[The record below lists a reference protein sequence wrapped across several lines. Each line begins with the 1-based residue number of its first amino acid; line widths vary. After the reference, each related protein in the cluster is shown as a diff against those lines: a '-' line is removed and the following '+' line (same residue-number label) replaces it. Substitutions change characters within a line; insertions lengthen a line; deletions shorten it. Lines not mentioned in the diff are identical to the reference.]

1 MAYTY
6 DDFVKAAN
14 QSGLMGQFS
23 QDDLNLAQKYPEFGL
38 SVLSLKKDYNN
49 AATAEQRLL
58 ANQAANELRKSY
70 GNYSGGA
77 DGGSFRLE
85 SKLNRRSDDLLDQL
99 GSFGSFSY
107 DEAPAYE
114 NAFAQQQ
121 KDLLDRILNRE
132 DFSWSKETDPQWSSY
147 KKSYLREGDRA
158 TANAL
163 AQASAASGGRPSSYA
178 VNAAT
183 QAGDY
188 YATKLNDVI
197 PTLYQQ
203 AYERY
208 LDEYNMKLKDLN
220 AVNQQEQLDYAKY
233 LDRLGQFNTD
243 RGFAYQNYADDYDRL
258 RSQLADVQG
267 QDQIDYARYLDE
279 TSRQQT
285 AQDSI
290 RSQVDA
296 ILAAGGSP
304 SANLVSESGYSS
316 EYVKA
321 LEDAYR
327 KQEAEKAAKKSG
339 SGGGSTRRSGGTSG
353 GNTTD
358 GNESGLD
365 YQGLFEA
372 AKKSGNPKS
381 WLAQKA
387 NYQKFGFTSSSGLY
401 SDYETW
407 LENGGVSNSS
417 KTMAQ
422 GPFIALLSGFNTSL
436 KNGEGERILSTL
448 DKTWPMMTSEQKAE
462 MQKLLKQYG
471 YSYEEG

>member
-49 AATAEQRLL
+49 ATTAEQRLL

-107 DEAPAYE
+107 GEAPTYE
-114 NAFAQQQ
+114 NTFAQQQ

-163 AQASAASGGRPSSYA
+163 AKASAASGGRPSSYA

-220 AVNQQEQLDYAKY
+220 TVNQQEQLDYAKY

-279 TSRQQT
+279 VSRQQT

-316 EYVKA
+316 EYIKA

-339 SGGGSTRRSGGTSG
+339 SGGGGTMSLTTAKAMAKEG
-353 GNTTD
+353 QFTDTVLNT
-358 GNESGLD
+358 LR
-365 YQGLFEA
+365 
-372 AKKSGNPKS
+372 
-381 WLAQKA
+381 KA
-387 NYQKFGFTSSSGLY
+387 GFTD
-401 SDYETW
+401 DYIAQVYGYTGFGTGRDKLGYDEDEGIFTW
-407 LENGGVSNSS
+407 NGRRYNS
-417 KTMAQ
+417 
-422 GPFIALLSGFNTSL
+422 PEALAEDLDRANLTDAEKATISRRLKASGFNITF
-436 KNGEGERILSTL
+436 
-448 DKTWPMMTSEQKAE
+448 
-462 MQKLLKQYG
+462 
-471 YSYEEG
+471 

>member
-49 AATAEQRLL
+49 ATTAEQRLL

-77 DGGSFRLE
+77 DGGSFHLE
-85 SKLNRRSDDLLDQL
+85 SKLNRRADDLLGQI

-107 DEAPAYE
+107 DEAPTYE

-220 AVNQQEQLDYAKY
+220 TVNQQEQLDYAKY

-279 TSRQQT
+279 VSRQQA

-339 SGGGSTRRSGGTSG
+339 SGGGGTMSLTTAKEMAKEG
-353 GNTTD
+353 QFTDAVLNT
-358 GNESGLD
+358 LR
-365 YQGLFEA
+365 
-372 AKKSGNPKS
+372 
-381 WLAQKA
+381 KA
-387 NYQKFGFTSSSGLY
+387 GFTD
-401 SDYETW
+401 DYIAQVYGYTGFGAGRDKLGYDEDEGIFTW
-407 LENGGVSNSS
+407 NGRRYNS
-417 KTMAQ
+417 
-422 GPFIALLSGFNTSL
+422 PEALAEDLDRANLTDAEKATISRRLKASGFNITS
-436 KNGEGERILSTL
+436 
-448 DKTWPMMTSEQKAE
+448 
-462 MQKLLKQYG
+462 
-471 YSYEEG
+471 

>member
-49 AATAEQRLL
+49 ATTAEQRLL

-85 SKLNRRSDDLLDQL
+85 SKLNRQEDDLLDRL

-107 DEAPAYE
+107 GEAPTYE

-183 QAGDY
+183 QARDY
-188 YATKLNDVI
+188 YATKLNDMI

-279 TSRQQT
+279 VSRQQT

-290 RSQVDA
+290 RGQVDA

-327 KQEAEKAAKKSG
+327 KQEAEKAAKKS
-339 SGGGSTRRSGGTSG
+339 SGGGGTMSLTTAKAMAKEG
-353 GNTTD
+353 QFTDAVLNT
-358 GNESGLD
+358 LR
-365 YQGLFEA
+365 
-372 AKKSGNPKS
+372 
-381 WLAQKA
+381 KA
-387 NYQKFGFTSSSGLY
+387 GFTD
-401 SDYETW
+401 DYIAQVYGYTGFGTGRDKLGYDEDEGIFTW
-407 LENGGVSNSS
+407 NGRRYNS
-417 KTMAQ
+417 
-422 GPFIALLSGFNTSL
+422 PEALAEDLDRANLTDAEKATISRRLKASGFNITF
-436 KNGEGERILSTL
+436 
-448 DKTWPMMTSEQKAE
+448 
-462 MQKLLKQYG
+462 
-471 YSYEEG
+471 

>member
-49 AATAEQRLL
+49 ATTAEQRLL

-85 SKLNRRSDDLLDQL
+85 SKLNRQADDLLGQL

-107 DEAPAYE
+107 DEAPTYE

-279 TSRQQT
+279 VSRQQT

-339 SGGGSTRRSGGTSG
+339 SGGGGTMSLTTAKAMAKEG
-353 GNTTD
+353 QFTDTVLNT
-358 GNESGLD
+358 LR
-365 YQGLFEA
+365 
-372 AKKSGNPKS
+372 
-381 WLAQKA
+381 KA
-387 NYQKFGFTSSSGLY
+387 GFTD
-401 SDYETW
+401 DYIAQVYGYTGFGTGRDKLGYDEDEGIFTW
-407 LENGGVSNSS
+407 NGRRYNS
-417 KTMAQ
+417 
-422 GPFIALLSGFNTSL
+422 PEALAEDLDRANLTDAEKATISRRLKASGFNITF
-436 KNGEGERILSTL
+436 
-448 DKTWPMMTSEQKAE
+448 
-462 MQKLLKQYG
+462 
-471 YSYEEG
+471 

>member
-85 SKLNRRSDDLLDQL
+85 SKLNRRSDDLLDQI

-188 YATKLNDVI
+188 YAAKLNDVI

-279 TSRQQT
+279 ASRQQT

-296 ILAAGGSP
+296 ILVAGGSP

-339 SGGGSTRRSGGTSG
+339 SGGGGTMSLTTAKAMAKEG
-353 GNTTD
+353 QFTDAVLNT
-358 GNESGLD
+358 LR
-365 YQGLFEA
+365 
-372 AKKSGNPKS
+372 
-381 WLAQKA
+381 KA
-387 NYQKFGFTSSSGLY
+387 GFTD
-401 SDYETW
+401 DYIAQVYGYTGFGTGRDKLGYDEDEGIFTW
-407 LENGGVSNSS
+407 NGRRYNS
-417 KTMAQ
+417 
-422 GPFIALLSGFNTSL
+422 PEALAEDLDRANLTDAEKATISRRLKASGFNITF
-436 KNGEGERILSTL
+436 
-448 DKTWPMMTSEQKAE
+448 
-462 MQKLLKQYG
+462 
-471 YSYEEG
+471 

>member
-49 AATAEQRLL
+49 ATTAEQRLL

-107 DEAPAYE
+107 GEAPTYE
-114 NAFAQQQ
+114 NTFAQRQ

-163 AQASAASGGRPSSYA
+163 AKASAASGGRPSSYA

-220 AVNQQEQLDYAKY
+220 TVNQQEQLDYAKY

-279 TSRQQT
+279 ASRQQT

-339 SGGGSTRRSGGTSG
+339 SGGGGTMSLTTAKAMAKEG
-353 GNTTD
+353 QFTDTVLNT
-358 GNESGLD
+358 LR
-365 YQGLFEA
+365 
-372 AKKSGNPKS
+372 
-381 WLAQKA
+381 KA
-387 NYQKFGFTSSSGLY
+387 GFTD
-401 SDYETW
+401 DYIAQVYGYTGFGTGRDKLGYDEDEGIFTW
-407 LENGGVSNSS
+407 NGRRYNSPEALAEDLNRANLTDAEKATISRRLE
-417 KTMAQ
+417 A
-422 GPFIALLSGFNTSL
+422 SGFNITF
-436 KNGEGERILSTL
+436 
-448 DKTWPMMTSEQKAE
+448 
-462 MQKLLKQYG
+462 
-471 YSYEEG
+471 

>member
-49 AATAEQRLL
+49 ATTAEQRLL

-107 DEAPAYE
+107 GEAPTYE
-114 NAFAQQQ
+114 NTFAQQQ

-163 AQASAASGGRPSSYA
+163 AKASAASGGRPSSHA

-220 AVNQQEQLDYAKY
+220 TVNQQEQLDYAKY

-279 TSRQQT
+279 ASRQQT

-327 KQEAEKAAKKSG
+327 KQEAEKATKKSG
-339 SGGGSTRRSGGTSG
+339 SGGGGTMSLTTAKEMAKEG
-353 GNTTD
+353 QFTDTVLNT
-358 GNESGLD
+358 LR
-365 YQGLFEA
+365 
-372 AKKSGNPKS
+372 
-381 WLAQKA
+381 KA
-387 NYQKFGFTSSSGLY
+387 GFTD
-401 SDYETW
+401 DYIAQVYGYTGFGTGRDKLGYDEDEGIFTW
-407 LENGGVSNSS
+407 NGRRYNSPEALAEDLNRANLTDAEKATISRRLE
-417 KTMAQ
+417 A
-422 GPFIALLSGFNTSL
+422 SGFNITS
-436 KNGEGERILSTL
+436 
-448 DKTWPMMTSEQKAE
+448 
-462 MQKLLKQYG
+462 
-471 YSYEEG
+471 

>member
-85 SKLNRRSDDLLDQL
+85 SKLNRRSDDLLDQI

-107 DEAPAYE
+107 DEAPTYE

-132 DFSWSKETDPQWSSY
+132 DFLWSKETDPQWSSY

-188 YATKLNDVI
+188 YAAKLNDVI

-220 AVNQQEQLDYAKY
+220 TVNQQEQLDYAKY

-279 TSRQQT
+279 ASRQQT

-339 SGGGSTRRSGGTSG
+339 SGGGGTMSLTTAKAMAKEG
-353 GNTTD
+353 QFTDTVLNT
-358 GNESGLD
+358 LR
-365 YQGLFEA
+365 
-372 AKKSGNPKS
+372 
-381 WLAQKA
+381 KA
-387 NYQKFGFTSSSGLY
+387 GFTD
-401 SDYETW
+401 DYIAQVYGYTGFGTGRDKLGYDEDEGIFTW
-407 LENGGVSNSS
+407 NGRRYNS
-417 KTMAQ
+417 
-422 GPFIALLSGFNTSL
+422 PEALAEDLDRANLTDAEKATISRRLKASGFNITF
-436 KNGEGERILSTL
+436 
-448 DKTWPMMTSEQKAE
+448 
-462 MQKLLKQYG
+462 
-471 YSYEEG
+471 

>member
-85 SKLNRRSDDLLDQL
+85 SKLNRRADDLLGRI

-107 DEAPAYE
+107 DEAPTYE

-220 AVNQQEQLDYAKY
+220 TVNQQEQLDYAKY

-279 TSRQQT
+279 VSRQQT

-339 SGGGSTRRSGGTSG
+339 SGGGGTMSLTTAKAMAKEG
-353 GNTTD
+353 QFTDTVLNT
-358 GNESGLD
+358 LR
-365 YQGLFEA
+365 
-372 AKKSGNPKS
+372 
-381 WLAQKA
+381 KA
-387 NYQKFGFTSSSGLY
+387 GFTD
-401 SDYETW
+401 DYIAQVYGYTGFGTGRDKLGYDEDEGIFTW
-407 LENGGVSNSS
+407 NGRRYNS
-417 KTMAQ
+417 
-422 GPFIALLSGFNTSL
+422 PEALAEDLDRANLTDAEKATISRRLKASGFNITF
-436 KNGEGERILSTL
+436 
-448 DKTWPMMTSEQKAE
+448 
-462 MQKLLKQYG
+462 
-471 YSYEEG
+471 

>member
-23 QDDLNLAQKYPEFGL
+23 QDDLNLAQKHPEFGL

-49 AATAEQRLL
+49 ATTAEQRLL

-107 DEAPAYE
+107 GEAPTYE
-114 NAFAQQQ
+114 NTFAQQQ

-163 AQASAASGGRPSSYA
+163 AQASAASGGRPSSHA

-220 AVNQQEQLDYAKY
+220 TVNQQEQLDYAKY

-279 TSRQQT
+279 VSRQQT

-339 SGGGSTRRSGGTSG
+339 SGGGGTMSLTTAKAMAKEG
-353 GNTTD
+353 QFTDTVLNT
-358 GNESGLD
+358 LR
-365 YQGLFEA
+365 
-372 AKKSGNPKS
+372 
-381 WLAQKA
+381 KA
-387 NYQKFGFTSSSGLY
+387 GFTD
-401 SDYETW
+401 DYIAQVYGYTGFGTGRDKLGYDEDEGIFTW
-407 LENGGVSNSS
+407 NGRRYNS
-417 KTMAQ
+417 
-422 GPFIALLSGFNTSL
+422 PEALAEDLDRANLTDAEKATISRRLKASGFNITF
-436 KNGEGERILSTL
+436 
-448 DKTWPMMTSEQKAE
+448 
-462 MQKLLKQYG
+462 
-471 YSYEEG
+471 

>member
-85 SKLNRRSDDLLDQL
+85 SKLNRRSDDLLDQI

-188 YATKLNDVI
+188 YAAKLNDVI

-279 TSRQQT
+279 ASRQQT

-327 KQEAEKAAKKSG
+327 KQEAAKAAKKSG
-339 SGGGSTRRSGGTSG
+339 SGGGGTMSLTTAKAMAKEG
-353 GNTTD
+353 QFTDAVLNT
-358 GNESGLD
+358 LR
-365 YQGLFEA
+365 
-372 AKKSGNPKS
+372 
-381 WLAQKA
+381 KA
-387 NYQKFGFTSSSGLY
+387 GFTD
-401 SDYETW
+401 DYIAQVYGYTGFGTGRDKLGYDEDEGIFTW
-407 LENGGVSNSS
+407 NGRRYNS
-417 KTMAQ
+417 
-422 GPFIALLSGFNTSL
+422 PEALAEDLDRANLTDAEKATISRRLKASGFNITF
-436 KNGEGERILSTL
+436 
-448 DKTWPMMTSEQKAE
+448 
-462 MQKLLKQYG
+462 
-471 YSYEEG
+471 

>member
-49 AATAEQRLL
+49 ATTAEQRLL

-107 DEAPAYE
+107 GEAPTYE
-114 NAFAQQQ
+114 NTFAQQQ

-163 AQASAASGGRPSSYA
+163 AQASAASGGRPSSHA

-220 AVNQQEQLDYAKY
+220 AVNQQEQLDYAKH

-279 TSRQQT
+279 VSRRQT

-339 SGGGSTRRSGGTSG
+339 SGGGGTMSLTTAKAMAKEG
-353 GNTTD
+353 QFTDTVLNT
-358 GNESGLD
+358 LR
-365 YQGLFEA
+365 
-372 AKKSGNPKS
+372 
-381 WLAQKA
+381 KA
-387 NYQKFGFTSSSGLY
+387 GFTD
-401 SDYETW
+401 DYIAQMYGYTGFGTGRDKLGYDEDEGIFTW
-407 LENGGVSNSS
+407 NGRRYNS
-417 KTMAQ
+417 
-422 GPFIALLSGFNTSL
+422 PEALAEDLDRANLTDAEKATISRRLKASGFNITF
-436 KNGEGERILSTL
+436 
-448 DKTWPMMTSEQKAE
+448 
-462 MQKLLKQYG
+462 
-471 YSYEEG
+471 

>member
-49 AATAEQRLL
+49 ATTAEQRLL

-70 GNYSGGA
+70 GNYSGRA

-85 SKLNRRSDDLLDQL
+85 SKLNRRADDLLDQL

-107 DEAPAYE
+107 GEAPTYE
-114 NAFAQQQ
+114 NTFAQQQ

-132 DFSWSKETDPQWSSY
+132 DFSWSKETDPQWSNY

-163 AQASAASGGRPSSYA
+163 AQASAASGGRPSSHA

-220 AVNQQEQLDYAKY
+220 TVNQQEQLDYAKY

-279 TSRQQT
+279 ASRRQT

-339 SGGGSTRRSGGTSG
+339 SGGGGTMSLTTAKAMAKEG
-353 GNTTD
+353 QFTDTVLNT
-358 GNESGLD
+358 LR
-365 YQGLFEA
+365 
-372 AKKSGNPKS
+372 
-381 WLAQKA
+381 KA
-387 NYQKFGFTSSSGLY
+387 GFTD
-401 SDYETW
+401 DYIAQVYGYTGFGTGRDKLGYDEDEGIFTW
-407 LENGGVSNSS
+407 NGRRYNS
-417 KTMAQ
+417 
-422 GPFIALLSGFNTSL
+422 PEALAEDLDRANLTDAEKATISRRLKASGFNITF
-436 KNGEGERILSTL
+436 
-448 DKTWPMMTSEQKAE
+448 
-462 MQKLLKQYG
+462 
-471 YSYEEG
+471 

>member
-85 SKLNRRSDDLLDQL
+85 SKLNRRSDDLLDQI

-107 DEAPAYE
+107 DEAPTYE

-132 DFSWSKETDPQWSSY
+132 GFSWSKETDPQWSSY

-163 AQASAASGGRPSSYA
+163 AQASAASGGRPSSHA

-220 AVNQQEQLDYAKY
+220 TVNQQEQLDYAKY
-233 LDRLGQFNTD
+233 LDRLSQFNTD

-279 TSRQQT
+279 ASRQQT

-339 SGGGSTRRSGGTSG
+339 SGGGGTMSLTTAKAMAKEG
-353 GNTTD
+353 QFTDAVLNT
-358 GNESGLD
+358 LR
-365 YQGLFEA
+365 
-372 AKKSGNPKS
+372 
-381 WLAQKA
+381 KA
-387 NYQKFGFTSSSGLY
+387 GFTD
-401 SDYETW
+401 DYIAQVYGYTGFGTGRDKLGYDEDEGIFTW
-407 LENGGVSNSS
+407 NGRRYNS
-417 KTMAQ
+417 
-422 GPFIALLSGFNTSL
+422 PEALAEDLDRANLTDAEKATISRRLKASGFNITF
-436 KNGEGERILSTL
+436 
-448 DKTWPMMTSEQKAE
+448 
-462 MQKLLKQYG
+462 
-471 YSYEEG
+471 

>member
-49 AATAEQRLL
+49 ATTAEQRLL

-85 SKLNRRSDDLLDQL
+85 SKLNRRADDLLGQI

-279 TSRQQT
+279 ASRQQT

-339 SGGGSTRRSGGTSG
+339 SGGGGTMSLTTAKAMAKEG
-353 GNTTD
+353 QFTDTVLNT
-358 GNESGLD
+358 LR
-365 YQGLFEA
+365 
-372 AKKSGNPKS
+372 
-381 WLAQKA
+381 KA
-387 NYQKFGFTSSSGLY
+387 GFTD
-401 SDYETW
+401 DYIAQVYGYTGFGTGRDKLGYDEDEGIFTW
-407 LENGGVSNSS
+407 NGRRYNS
-417 KTMAQ
+417 
-422 GPFIALLSGFNTSL
+422 PEALAEDLDRANLTDAEKATISRRLKASGFNITF
-436 KNGEGERILSTL
+436 
-448 DKTWPMMTSEQKAE
+448 
-462 MQKLLKQYG
+462 
-471 YSYEEG
+471 

>member
-70 GNYSGGA
+70 GSYSGGA

-85 SKLNRRSDDLLDQL
+85 SKLNRRADDLLDQI

-339 SGGGSTRRSGGTSG
+339 SGGGGTMSLTTAKAMAKEG
-353 GNTTD
+353 QFTDTVLNT
-358 GNESGLD
+358 LR
-365 YQGLFEA
+365 
-372 AKKSGNPKS
+372 
-381 WLAQKA
+381 KA
-387 NYQKFGFTSSSGLY
+387 GFTD
-401 SDYETW
+401 DYIAQVYGYTGFGTGRDKLGYDEDEGIFTW
-407 LENGGVSNSS
+407 NGRRYNS
-417 KTMAQ
+417 
-422 GPFIALLSGFNTSL
+422 PEALAEDLDRANLTDAEKSTISRRLKASGFNITS
-436 KNGEGERILSTL
+436 
-448 DKTWPMMTSEQKAE
+448 
-462 MQKLLKQYG
+462 
-471 YSYEEG
+471 

>member
-85 SKLNRRSDDLLDQL
+85 SKLNRRADDLLDQI

-107 DEAPAYE
+107 DEAPTYE

-243 RGFAYQNYADDYDRL
+243 RGFAYRNYADDYDRL

-279 TSRQQT
+279 ASRQQT

-339 SGGGSTRRSGGTSG
+339 SGGGGTMSLTTAKAMAKEG
-353 GNTTD
+353 QFTDTVLNT
-358 GNESGLD
+358 LR
-365 YQGLFEA
+365 
-372 AKKSGNPKS
+372 
-381 WLAQKA
+381 KA
-387 NYQKFGFTSSSGLY
+387 GFTD
-401 SDYETW
+401 DYIAQVYGYTGFGTGRDKLGYDEDEGIFTW
-407 LENGGVSNSS
+407 NGRRYNS
-417 KTMAQ
+417 
-422 GPFIALLSGFNTSL
+422 PEALAEDLDRANLTDAEKATISRRLKASGFNITF
-436 KNGEGERILSTL
+436 
-448 DKTWPMMTSEQKAE
+448 
-462 MQKLLKQYG
+462 
-471 YSYEEG
+471 

>member
-49 AATAEQRLL
+49 ATTAEQRLL

-107 DEAPAYE
+107 GEAPTYE
-114 NAFAQQQ
+114 NTFAQQQ

-163 AQASAASGGRPSSYA
+163 AQASAASGGRPSSHA

-220 AVNQQEQLDYAKY
+220 TVNQQEQLDYAKY

-279 TSRQQT
+279 ASRRQT

-339 SGGGSTRRSGGTSG
+339 SGGGGTMSLTTAKAMAKEG
-353 GNTTD
+353 QFTDTVLNT
-358 GNESGLD
+358 LR
-365 YQGLFEA
+365 
-372 AKKSGNPKS
+372 
-381 WLAQKA
+381 KA
-387 NYQKFGFTSSSGLY
+387 GFTD
-401 SDYETW
+401 DYIAQVYGYTGFGTGRDKLGYDEDEGIFTW
-407 LENGGVSNSS
+407 NGRRYNS
-417 KTMAQ
+417 
-422 GPFIALLSGFNTSL
+422 PEALAEDLDRANLTDAEKAAISRRLKASGFNITF
-436 KNGEGERILSTL
+436 
-448 DKTWPMMTSEQKAE
+448 
-462 MQKLLKQYG
+462 
-471 YSYEEG
+471 

>member
-85 SKLNRRSDDLLDQL
+85 SKLNRRSDDLLDQI

-107 DEAPAYE
+107 DEAPTYE

-121 KDLLDRILNRE
+121 KNLLDRILNRE

-163 AQASAASGGRPSSYA
+163 AQASAASGGRPSSHA

-279 TSRQQT
+279 ASRQQT

-327 KQEAEKAAKKSG
+327 KQEAAKAAKKSG
-339 SGGGSTRRSGGTSG
+339 SGGGGTMSLTTAKAMAKEG
-353 GNTTD
+353 QFTDAVLNT
-358 GNESGLD
+358 LR
-365 YQGLFEA
+365 
-372 AKKSGNPKS
+372 
-381 WLAQKA
+381 KA
-387 NYQKFGFTSSSGLY
+387 GFTD
-401 SDYETW
+401 DYIAQVYGYTGFGTGRDKLGYDEDEGIFTW
-407 LENGGVSNSS
+407 NGRRYNS
-417 KTMAQ
+417 
-422 GPFIALLSGFNTSL
+422 PEALAEDLDRANLTDAEKATISRRLKASGFNITF
-436 KNGEGERILSTL
+436 
-448 DKTWPMMTSEQKAE
+448 
-462 MQKLLKQYG
+462 
-471 YSYEEG
+471 

>member
-85 SKLNRRSDDLLDQL
+85 SKLNRRADDLLDQI

-107 DEAPAYE
+107 DEAPTYE

-279 TSRQQT
+279 ASRQQT

-327 KQEAEKAAKKSG
+327 KQEAKKAAKKSG
-339 SGGGSTRRSGGTSG
+339 SGGGGTMSLTTAKAMAKEG
-353 GNTTD
+353 QFTDAVLNT
-358 GNESGLD
+358 LR
-365 YQGLFEA
+365 
-372 AKKSGNPKS
+372 
-381 WLAQKA
+381 KA
-387 NYQKFGFTSSSGLY
+387 GFTD
-401 SDYETW
+401 DYIAQVYGYTGFGTGRDKLGYDEDEGIFTW
-407 LENGGVSNSS
+407 NGRRYNS
-417 KTMAQ
+417 
-422 GPFIALLSGFNTSL
+422 PEALAEDLDRANLTDAEKATISRRLKASGFNITF
-436 KNGEGERILSTL
+436 
-448 DKTWPMMTSEQKAE
+448 
-462 MQKLLKQYG
+462 
-471 YSYEEG
+471 

>member
-49 AATAEQRLL
+49 ATTAEQRLL

-107 DEAPAYE
+107 GEAPTYE
-114 NAFAQQQ
+114 NTFAQQQ

-163 AQASAASGGRPSSYA
+163 AKASAASGGRPSSYA

-220 AVNQQEQLDYAKY
+220 TVNQQEQLDYAKY

-279 TSRQQT
+279 VSRQQT

-339 SGGGSTRRSGGTSG
+339 SGGGGTMSLTTAKAMAKEG
-353 GNTTD
+353 RFTDTVLNT
-358 GNESGLD
+358 LR
-365 YQGLFEA
+365 
-372 AKKSGNPKS
+372 
-381 WLAQKA
+381 KA
-387 NYQKFGFTSSSGLY
+387 GFTD
-401 SDYETW
+401 DYIAQVYGYTGFGTGRDKLGYDEDEGIFTW
-407 LENGGVSNSS
+407 NGRRYNS
-417 KTMAQ
+417 
-422 GPFIALLSGFNTSL
+422 PEALAEDLDRANLTDAEKATISRRLKASGFNITF
-436 KNGEGERILSTL
+436 
-448 DKTWPMMTSEQKAE
+448 
-462 MQKLLKQYG
+462 
-471 YSYEEG
+471 

>member
-49 AATAEQRLL
+49 ATTAEQRLL

-107 DEAPAYE
+107 DEAPTYE
-114 NAFAQQQ
+114 NTFAQQQ

-163 AQASAASGGRPSSYA
+163 AQASAASGGRPSSHA

-220 AVNQQEQLDYAKY
+220 TVNQQEQLDYAKY

-279 TSRQQT
+279 ASRQQT

-339 SGGGSTRRSGGTSG
+339 SGGGGTMSLTTAKAMAKEG
-353 GNTTD
+353 QFTDAVLNTLRKAGFTD
-358 GNESGLD
+358 DYIAQVYGYTGFGTGRDKLD
-365 YQGLFEA
+365 YDEDEGIFTWNGRRYNSPEA
-372 AKKSGNPKS
+372 
-381 WLAQKA
+381 LAEALNRANLTDEEKA
-387 NYQKFGFTSSSGLY
+387 TISRR
-401 SDYETW
+401 
-407 LENGGVSNSS
+407 LE
-417 KTMAQ
+417 A
-422 GPFIALLSGFNTSL
+422 SGFNITS
-436 KNGEGERILSTL
+436 
-448 DKTWPMMTSEQKAE
+448 
-462 MQKLLKQYG
+462 
-471 YSYEEG
+471 

>member
-85 SKLNRRSDDLLDQL
+85 SKLNRRADDLLGQI

-107 DEAPAYE
+107 DEAPTYE

-220 AVNQQEQLDYAKY
+220 TVNQQEQLDYAKY

-279 TSRQQT
+279 VSRQQT

-339 SGGGSTRRSGGTSG
+339 SGGGGTMSLTTAKAMAKEG
-353 GNTTD
+353 QFTDTVLNT
-358 GNESGLD
+358 LR
-365 YQGLFEA
+365 
-372 AKKSGNPKS
+372 
-381 WLAQKA
+381 KA
-387 NYQKFGFTSSSGLY
+387 GFTD
-401 SDYETW
+401 DYIAQVYGYTGFGPGRDKLGYDEDEGILTW
-407 LENGGVSNSS
+407 NGRRYNS
-417 KTMAQ
+417 
-422 GPFIALLSGFNTSL
+422 PEALAEDLDRANLTDAEKATISRRLKASGFNITF
-436 KNGEGERILSTL
+436 
-448 DKTWPMMTSEQKAE
+448 
-462 MQKLLKQYG
+462 
-471 YSYEEG
+471 

>member
-85 SKLNRRSDDLLDQL
+85 SKLNRRADDLLDQI

-107 DEAPAYE
+107 DEAPTYE

-147 KKSYLREGDRA
+147 KKSYLRESDRA

-163 AQASAASGGRPSSYA
+163 ARASAASGGRPSSYA

-220 AVNQQEQLDYAKY
+220 TVNQQEQLDYAKY

-279 TSRQQT
+279 ASRQQT

-339 SGGGSTRRSGGTSG
+339 SGGGGTMSLTTAKAMAKEG
-353 GNTTD
+353 QFTDTVLNT
-358 GNESGLD
+358 LR
-365 YQGLFEA
+365 
-372 AKKSGNPKS
+372 
-381 WLAQKA
+381 KA
-387 NYQKFGFTSSSGLY
+387 GFTD
-401 SDYETW
+401 DYIAQVYGYTGFGTGRDKLGYDEDEGIFTW
-407 LENGGVSNSS
+407 NGRRYNS
-417 KTMAQ
+417 
-422 GPFIALLSGFNTSL
+422 PEALAEDLDRANLTDAEKATISRRLKASGFNITF
-436 KNGEGERILSTL
+436 
-448 DKTWPMMTSEQKAE
+448 
-462 MQKLLKQYG
+462 
-471 YSYEEG
+471 

>member
-85 SKLNRRSDDLLDQL
+85 SKLNRRADDLLDQI

-107 DEAPAYE
+107 DEAPTYE

-279 TSRQQT
+279 VSRQQT

-339 SGGGSTRRSGGTSG
+339 SGGGGTMSLTTAKAMAKEG
-353 GNTTD
+353 QFTDTVLNT
-358 GNESGLD
+358 LR
-365 YQGLFEA
+365 
-372 AKKSGNPKS
+372 
-381 WLAQKA
+381 KA
-387 NYQKFGFTSSSGLY
+387 GFTD
-401 SDYETW
+401 DYIAQVYGYTDFGTGRDKLGYDEDEGIFTW
-407 LENGGVSNSS
+407 NGRRYNS
-417 KTMAQ
+417 
-422 GPFIALLSGFNTSL
+422 PEALAEDLDRANLTDAEKATISRRLKASGFNITF
-436 KNGEGERILSTL
+436 
-448 DKTWPMMTSEQKAE
+448 
-462 MQKLLKQYG
+462 
-471 YSYEEG
+471 

>member
-49 AATAEQRLL
+49 ATTAEQRLL

-85 SKLNRRSDDLLDQL
+85 SKLNRRADDLLGQI

-107 DEAPAYE
+107 DEAPTYE

-163 AQASAASGGRPSSYA
+163 AKASAASGGRPSSYA

-183 QAGDY
+183 QDGDY

-279 TSRQQT
+279 ASRQQT

-339 SGGGSTRRSGGTSG
+339 SGGGGTMSLTTAKAMAKEG
-353 GNTTD
+353 QFTDTVLNT
-358 GNESGLD
+358 LR
-365 YQGLFEA
+365 
-372 AKKSGNPKS
+372 
-381 WLAQKA
+381 KA
-387 NYQKFGFTSSSGLY
+387 GFTDDYIAQVYGYTGFGSGRDKLGY
-401 SDYETW
+401 DEDEGIFTW
-407 LENGGVSNSS
+407 NGRRYNS
-417 KTMAQ
+417 
-422 GPFIALLSGFNTSL
+422 PEALAEDLDRANLTDAEKATISRRLKASGFNITF
-436 KNGEGERILSTL
+436 
-448 DKTWPMMTSEQKAE
+448 
-462 MQKLLKQYG
+462 
-471 YSYEEG
+471 

>member
-23 QDDLNLAQKYPEFGL
+23 QDDLNLAQKHPEFGL

-49 AATAEQRLL
+49 ATTAEQRLL

-107 DEAPAYE
+107 GEAPTYE

-163 AQASAASGGRPSSYA
+163 AQASTASGGRPSSYA

-279 TSRQQT
+279 ASRQQT

-339 SGGGSTRRSGGTSG
+339 SGGGGTMSLTTAKAMAKEG
-353 GNTTD
+353 QFTDTVLNT
-358 GNESGLD
+358 LR
-365 YQGLFEA
+365 
-372 AKKSGNPKS
+372 
-381 WLAQKA
+381 KA
-387 NYQKFGFTSSSGLY
+387 GFTD
-401 SDYETW
+401 DYIAQVYGYTGFGTGRDKLGYDEDEGIFTW
-407 LENGGVSNSS
+407 NGRRYNS
-417 KTMAQ
+417 
-422 GPFIALLSGFNTSL
+422 PEALAEDLDRANLTDAEKATISRRLKASGFNITF
-436 KNGEGERILSTL
+436 
-448 DKTWPMMTSEQKAE
+448 
-462 MQKLLKQYG
+462 
-471 YSYEEG
+471 

>member
-107 DEAPAYE
+107 DEAPTYE

-132 DFSWSKETDPQWSSY
+132 GFSWSKETDPQWSSY

-220 AVNQQEQLDYAKY
+220 TVNQQEQLDYAKY

-243 RGFAYQNYADDYDRL
+243 RGFAYQNYADNYDRL

-279 TSRQQT
+279 ASRQQT

-339 SGGGSTRRSGGTSG
+339 SGGGGTMSLTTAKAMAKEG
-353 GNTTD
+353 QFTDAVLNT
-358 GNESGLD
+358 LR
-365 YQGLFEA
+365 
-372 AKKSGNPKS
+372 
-381 WLAQKA
+381 KA
-387 NYQKFGFTSSSGLY
+387 GFTD
-401 SDYETW
+401 DYIAQVYGYTGFGTGRDKLGYDEDEGIFTW
-407 LENGGVSNSS
+407 NGRRYNS
-417 KTMAQ
+417 
-422 GPFIALLSGFNTSL
+422 PEALAEDLDRANLTDAEKATISRRLKASGFNITF
-436 KNGEGERILSTL
+436 
-448 DKTWPMMTSEQKAE
+448 
-462 MQKLLKQYG
+462 
-471 YSYEEG
+471 

>member
-107 DEAPAYE
+107 GEAPTYE
-114 NAFAQQQ
+114 NTFAQQQ

-158 TANAL
+158 TVNAL
-163 AQASAASGGRPSSYA
+163 AKASAASGGRPSSYA

-220 AVNQQEQLDYAKY
+220 TVNQQEQLDYAKY

-279 TSRQQT
+279 VSRQQT

-339 SGGGSTRRSGGTSG
+339 SGGGGTMSLTTAKAMAKEG
-353 GNTTD
+353 QFTDTVLNT
-358 GNESGLD
+358 LR
-365 YQGLFEA
+365 
-372 AKKSGNPKS
+372 
-381 WLAQKA
+381 KA
-387 NYQKFGFTSSSGLY
+387 GFTD
-401 SDYETW
+401 DYIAQVYGYTGFGTGRDKLGYDEDEGIFTW
-407 LENGGVSNSS
+407 NGRRYNS
-417 KTMAQ
+417 
-422 GPFIALLSGFNTSL
+422 PEALAEDLDRANLTDAEKATISRRLKASGFNITF
-436 KNGEGERILSTL
+436 
-448 DKTWPMMTSEQKAE
+448 
-462 MQKLLKQYG
+462 
-471 YSYEEG
+471 

>member
-6 DDFVKAAN
+6 DDFVNAAN

-49 AATAEQRLL
+49 ATTAEQRLL

-85 SKLNRRSDDLLDQL
+85 SKLNRRADDLLDQL

-107 DEAPAYE
+107 DEAPTYE

-132 DFSWSKETDPQWSSY
+132 DFAWSKETDPQWSSY

-163 AQASAASGGRPSSYA
+163 AKASAASGGRTSSYA

-188 YATKLNDVI
+188 YATKLNDMI

-208 LDEYNMKLKDLN
+208 LDEYNMKLKNLN

-279 TSRQQT
+279 ASRQQT

-290 RSQVDA
+290 RGQVDA

-339 SGGGSTRRSGGTSG
+339 SGGGGTMSLTTAKAMAKEG
-353 GNTTD
+353 QFTDAVLNT
-358 GNESGLD
+358 LR
-365 YQGLFEA
+365 
-372 AKKSGNPKS
+372 
-381 WLAQKA
+381 KA
-387 NYQKFGFTSSSGLY
+387 GFTD
-401 SDYETW
+401 DYIAQVYGYTGFGTGRDKLGYDEDEGIFTW
-407 LENGGVSNSS
+407 NGRRYNSPEALAEDLDRANLTDAE
-417 KTMAQ
+417 KAT
-422 GPFIALLSGFNTSL
+422 IARRLKASGFNITF
-436 KNGEGERILSTL
+436 
-448 DKTWPMMTSEQKAE
+448 
-462 MQKLLKQYG
+462 
-471 YSYEEG
+471 

>member
-49 AATAEQRLL
+49 AATAERRLL

-85 SKLNRRSDDLLDQL
+85 SKLNRRSDDLLDQI

-107 DEAPAYE
+107 DEAPTYE

-163 AQASAASGGRPSSYA
+163 ARASAASGGRPSSYA

-279 TSRQQT
+279 ASRQQT

-339 SGGGSTRRSGGTSG
+339 SGGGGTMSLTTAKAMAKEG
-353 GNTTD
+353 QFTDTVLNT
-358 GNESGLD
+358 LR
-365 YQGLFEA
+365 
-372 AKKSGNPKS
+372 
-381 WLAQKA
+381 KA
-387 NYQKFGFTSSSGLY
+387 GFTD
-401 SDYETW
+401 DYIAQVYGYTGFGTGRDKLGYDEDEGIFTW
-407 LENGGVSNSS
+407 NGRRYNS
-417 KTMAQ
+417 
-422 GPFIALLSGFNTSL
+422 PEALAEDLDRANLTDAEKATISRRLKASGFNITF
-436 KNGEGERILSTL
+436 
-448 DKTWPMMTSEQKAE
+448 
-462 MQKLLKQYG
+462 
-471 YSYEEG
+471 

>member
-49 AATAEQRLL
+49 ATTAEQRLL

-85 SKLNRRSDDLLDQL
+85 SKLNRRADDLLGQI

-107 DEAPAYE
+107 DEAPTYE
-114 NAFAQQQ
+114 NTFAQQQ

-163 AQASAASGGRPSSYA
+163 AKASAASGGRPSSYA

-220 AVNQQEQLDYAKY
+220 TVNQQEQLDYAKY

-279 TSRQQT
+279 ASRQQT

-339 SGGGSTRRSGGTSG
+339 SGGGSTMSLTTAKAMAKEGQFTDAVL
-353 GNTTD
+353 NT
-358 GNESGLD
+358 LR
-365 YQGLFEA
+365 
-372 AKKSGNPKS
+372 
-381 WLAQKA
+381 KA
-387 NYQKFGFTSSSGLY
+387 GFTD
-401 SDYETW
+401 DYIAQVYGYTGFGTGRDKLGYDEDEGIFTW
-407 LENGGVSNSS
+407 NGRRYNSPEALAEDLDRANLTDAEKATISRRLE
-417 KTMAQ
+417 A
-422 GPFIALLSGFNTSL
+422 SGFNITF
-436 KNGEGERILSTL
+436 
-448 DKTWPMMTSEQKAE
+448 
-462 MQKLLKQYG
+462 
-471 YSYEEG
+471 

>member
-49 AATAEQRLL
+49 ATTAEQRLL

-107 DEAPAYE
+107 GEAPTYE
-114 NAFAQQQ
+114 NTFAQQQ

-163 AQASAASGGRPSSYA
+163 AQASAASGGRPSSHA

-183 QAGDY
+183 QVGDY

-220 AVNQQEQLDYAKY
+220 TVNQQEQLDYAKY

-279 TSRQQT
+279 VSRQQT

-339 SGGGSTRRSGGTSG
+339 SGGGGTMSLTTAKAMAKEG
-353 GNTTD
+353 QFTDTVLNT
-358 GNESGLD
+358 LR
-365 YQGLFEA
+365 
-372 AKKSGNPKS
+372 
-381 WLAQKA
+381 KA
-387 NYQKFGFTSSSGLY
+387 GFTD
-401 SDYETW
+401 DYIAQVYGYTGFGTGRDKLGYDEDEGIFTW
-407 LENGGVSNSS
+407 NGRRYNS
-417 KTMAQ
+417 
-422 GPFIALLSGFNTSL
+422 PEALAEDLDRANLTDAEKATISRRLKASGFNITF
-436 KNGEGERILSTL
+436 
-448 DKTWPMMTSEQKAE
+448 
-462 MQKLLKQYG
+462 
-471 YSYEEG
+471 

>member
-49 AATAEQRLL
+49 ATTAEQRLL

-107 DEAPAYE
+107 GEAPTYE
-114 NAFAQQQ
+114 NTFAQQQ

-163 AQASAASGGRPSSYA
+163 AKASAASGGRPSSYA

-279 TSRQQT
+279 ASRQQT

-339 SGGGSTRRSGGTSG
+339 SGGGGTMSLTTAKAMAKEG
-353 GNTTD
+353 QFTDTVLNT
-358 GNESGLD
+358 LR
-365 YQGLFEA
+365 
-372 AKKSGNPKS
+372 
-381 WLAQKA
+381 KA
-387 NYQKFGFTSSSGLY
+387 GFTD
-401 SDYETW
+401 DYIAQVYGYTGFGTGRDKLGYDEDEGIFTW
-407 LENGGVSNSS
+407 NGRRYNS
-417 KTMAQ
+417 
-422 GPFIALLSGFNTSL
+422 PEALAEDLDRANLTDAEKATISRRLKASGFNITF
-436 KNGEGERILSTL
+436 
-448 DKTWPMMTSEQKAE
+448 
-462 MQKLLKQYG
+462 
-471 YSYEEG
+471 

>member
-49 AATAEQRLL
+49 ATTAEQRLL

-85 SKLNRRSDDLLDQL
+85 SKLNRRADDLLDQL

-107 DEAPAYE
+107 DEAPTYE
-114 NAFAQQQ
+114 NAFVQQQ

-188 YATKLNDVI
+188 YATKLNDMI

-279 TSRQQT
+279 VSRQQT

-290 RSQVDA
+290 RGQVDA

-327 KQEAEKAAKKSG
+327 KQEAEKAAKKS
-339 SGGGSTRRSGGTSG
+339 SGGGGTMSLTTAKAMAKEG
-353 GNTTD
+353 QFTDAVLNT
-358 GNESGLD
+358 LR
-365 YQGLFEA
+365 
-372 AKKSGNPKS
+372 
-381 WLAQKA
+381 KA
-387 NYQKFGFTSSSGLY
+387 GFTD
-401 SDYETW
+401 DYIAQVYGYTGFGTGRDKLGYDEDEGIFTW
-407 LENGGVSNSS
+407 NGRRYNSPEALAEDLDRANLTDAE
-417 KTMAQ
+417 KAT
-422 GPFIALLSGFNTSL
+422 IARRLKASGFNITF
-436 KNGEGERILSTL
+436 
-448 DKTWPMMTSEQKAE
+448 
-462 MQKLLKQYG
+462 
-471 YSYEEG
+471 

>member
-49 AATAEQRLL
+49 ATTAEQRLL

-99 GSFGSFSY
+99 SSFGSFSY
-107 DEAPAYE
+107 GEAPTYE
-114 NAFAQQQ
+114 NTFAQQQ

-163 AQASAASGGRPSSYA
+163 AKASAASGGRPSSYA

-220 AVNQQEQLDYAKY
+220 TVNQQEQLDYAKY

-279 TSRQQT
+279 VSRQQT

-339 SGGGSTRRSGGTSG
+339 SGGGGTMSLTTAKAMAKEG
-353 GNTTD
+353 QFTDTVLNT
-358 GNESGLD
+358 LR
-365 YQGLFEA
+365 
-372 AKKSGNPKS
+372 
-381 WLAQKA
+381 KA
-387 NYQKFGFTSSSGLY
+387 GFTD
-401 SDYETW
+401 DYIAQVYGYTGFGTGRDKLGYDEDEGIFTW
-407 LENGGVSNSS
+407 NGRRYNS
-417 KTMAQ
+417 
-422 GPFIALLSGFNTSL
+422 PEALAEDLDRANLTDAEKATISRRLKASGFNITF
-436 KNGEGERILSTL
+436 
-448 DKTWPMMTSEQKAE
+448 
-462 MQKLLKQYG
+462 
-471 YSYEEG
+471 

>member
-49 AATAEQRLL
+49 ATTAEQRLL

-107 DEAPAYE
+107 GEAPTYE
-114 NAFAQQQ
+114 NTFAQQQ

-163 AQASAASGGRPSSYA
+163 AQASAASGGRPSSHA

-279 TSRQQT
+279 VSRRQT

-339 SGGGSTRRSGGTSG
+339 SGGGGTMSL
-353 GNTTD
+353 TT
-358 GNESGLD
+358 
-365 YQGLFEA
+365 
-372 AKKSGNPKS
+372 AKAMAKEGQFTDTVLNA
-381 WLAQKA
+381 LRKA
-387 NYQKFGFTSSSGLY
+387 GFTD
-401 SDYETW
+401 DYIAQVYGYTGFGTGRDKLGYDEDEGIFTW
-407 LENGGVSNSS
+407 NGRRYNS
-417 KTMAQ
+417 
-422 GPFIALLSGFNTSL
+422 PEALAEDLDRANLTDAEKATISRRLKASGFNITF
-436 KNGEGERILSTL
+436 
-448 DKTWPMMTSEQKAE
+448 
-462 MQKLLKQYG
+462 
-471 YSYEEG
+471 

>member
-49 AATAEQRLL
+49 ATTAEQRLL

-107 DEAPAYE
+107 GEAPTYE
-114 NAFAQQQ
+114 NTFAQQQ

-163 AQASAASGGRPSSYA
+163 AKASAASGGRPSSYA

-220 AVNQQEQLDYAKY
+220 TVNQQEQLDYAKY

-279 TSRQQT
+279 VSRQQT

-339 SGGGSTRRSGGTSG
+339 SGGGGTMSLTTAKAMAEEG
-353 GNTTD
+353 QFTDTVLNTLRKAGFTD
-358 GNESGLD
+358 DYIAQVYGYTGFGTGRDKLD
-365 YQGLFEA
+365 YDEDEGIFTWNGRRYNSPEA
-372 AKKSGNPKS
+372 
-381 WLAQKA
+381 LAEDLDRANLTDAEKA
-387 NYQKFGFTSSSGLY
+387 TISRR
-401 SDYETW
+401 
-407 LENGGVSNSS
+407 LE
-417 KTMAQ
+417 A
-422 GPFIALLSGFNTSL
+422 SGFNIHVLT
-436 KNGEGERILSTL
+436 R
-448 DKTWPMMTSEQKAE
+448 
-462 MQKLLKQYG
+462 
-471 YSYEEG
+471 